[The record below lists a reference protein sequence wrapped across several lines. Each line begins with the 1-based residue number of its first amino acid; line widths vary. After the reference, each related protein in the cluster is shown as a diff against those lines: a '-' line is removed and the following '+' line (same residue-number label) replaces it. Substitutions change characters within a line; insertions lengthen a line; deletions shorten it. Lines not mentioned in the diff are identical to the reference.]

1 MNVMLTNQ
9 DLYQSLLPILPAVA
23 LMLGG
28 CILLLFGI
36 MQENSVL
43 PADANRSNGWAWSS
57 LLIILMVWGVWCLA
71 STSGLR
77 FDTGL
82 FRIDSVTRYGTHL
95 TLLAGALLVIITL
108 KMTPARYAF
117 EFHSCL
123 LFLLSGAI
131 FVAGAADLTSL
142 YLGLEVVSIPTTLLL
157 SVSRRDDAAREAT
170 LKYFSLS
177 AFSSAVFL
185 MGGSY
190 LYGIAGTTSIDGII
204 LALAKEQNLLSQV
217 ALTMVLG
224 GLAFRVTAVPFH
236 FYAPDVFSGSALTV
250 AALLSTLPKIAG
262 FAAMIRLLGGETL
275 SINLAAN
282 VVPTLMILALITMT
296 LGNSLALIQKSWRR
310 LFAYS
315 SVAHSGYLLLGL
327 AAALQQGIGA
337 QAVLAYLAAYSVMT
351 LGVFAAIATLHGSY
365 DKDLQLSDLRG
376 LTQKSWW
383 IGISLSICLL
393 SLIGIPLTAGFWAKF
408 NIFQIAVTANDS
420 LLLFGAV
427 VMAINAVI
435 GAVYYLSL
443 LASIN
448 GWDSTKEAKPLEI
461 SFASPAT
468 VACVA
473 CAVITLLWFVF
484 PKWM

>member
-1 MNVMLTNQ
+1 
-9 DLYQSLLPILPAVA
+9 
-23 LMLGG
+23 
-28 CILLLFGI
+28 
-36 MQENSVL
+36 
-43 PADANRSNGWAWSS
+43 
-57 LLIILMVWGVWCLA
+57 
-71 STSGLR
+71 
-77 FDTGL
+77 
-82 FRIDSVTRYGTHL
+82 
-95 TLLAGALLVIITL
+95 
-108 KMTPARYAF
+108 
-117 EFHSCL
+117 
-123 LFLLSGAI
+123 
-131 FVAGAADLTSL
+131 
-142 YLGLEVVSIPTTLLL
+142 
-157 SVSRRDDAAREAT
+157 
-170 LKYFSLS
+170 
-177 AFSSAVFL
+177 
-185 MGGSY
+185 
-190 LYGIAGTTSIDGII
+190 
-204 LALAKEQNLLSQV
+204 
-217 ALTMVLG
+217 
-224 GLAFRVTAVPFH
+224 
-236 FYAPDVFSGSALTV
+236 
-250 AALLSTLPKIAG
+250 
-262 FAAMIRLLGGETL
+262 
-275 SINLAAN
+275 
-282 VVPTLMILALITMT
+282 
-296 LGNSLALIQKSWRR
+296 IQKSWRR

-376 LTQKSWW
+376 LTQRSPWV
-383 IGISLSICLL
+383 GISLSICLL

-448 GWDSTKEAKPLEI
+448 GWDSTKETKPLEI